1 MNETFSDLSIY
12 QNMRAGYEGPQYF
25 KSLSNCLSRGKLYV
39 SAYGGG
45 TANTEFEF
53 MTGNSMANLAR
64 ACTPTPS
71 TTWRRPET

>member
-53 MTGNSMANLAR
+53 MTGRSMANLGSGEYPN
-64 ACTPTPS
+64 TN
-71 TTWRRPET
+71 